1 MVKQY
6 LLALLLAVSFS
17 PAFATKFYVAP
28 TGNDTNPGTITAPFL
43 TIQRAQA
50 VMLANSTPAS
60 TTTISTGDTVYIR
73 GGTYMMQNSQ
83 IAGYSTVANGNYAY
97 ITLLNI
103 SGVAGKRVNYW
114 AYPGEQPVFNYA
126 NVDPNATNAGAPNP
140 PPYRLSAFEVTG
152 GYIHIRGLEIVGLRV
167 PVVGPTVNTL
177 SICVSQSGALGNNIF
192 ERLSM
197 HDGQAIG
204 FYMTRGG
211 NTLVLN
217 CDAYRNNDNVNAP
230 NSTGTANGGNVDGF
244 GAHVNQTTYTGNV
257 FRGCRAWQN
266 SDDGFDCITN
276 NAAVTFE
283 NCWAFYNGYTP
294 KFVSRGDG
302 NGFKAG
308 GYGTGANPSVPNP
321 IPRNVVQGC
330 VSVRNKAN
338 GFYANHHLGGL
349 TFVDNTAYRN
359 GGGSSSANYNMLN
372 RSNASLAT
380 NTDVPGYG
388 HIVQNNISY
397 SPAVVGAD
405 LTNCDPTTST
415 VDHNT
420 FAPNSVGVTVSSSDF
435 LSIDT
440 TLLRSPRQADG
451 SLPIIQTLRLAP
463 GSALIDAGTTANYPT
478 SFTYTGSA
486 PDVGAYEYANL
497 WTGAAGTDW
506 LTAGNWTGGVPVST
520 LDAFIPSVAVT
531 RFPELSTGA
540 AVARALV
547 VSSGA
552 SLTQSGGTLSLT
564 GNLTN
569 NGTWTATGGTLA
581 TTGSASQVLG
591 GSSSLRV
598 QGLSIG
604 AAGASLGTPTSFQG
618 ALTLLGNLTTNGQRL
633 TLLSSVSSG
642 VANDGLVVNSGGVVN
657 GTVTVQRAI
666 DPSLNPGLG
675 YRHYASPVQSTTVA
689 DLNTA
694 ANGGGFAPV
703 LNAAYNSA
711 AVPNSVTPFPTVY
724 GYDDSR
730 LALTNSTTAFD
741 KGFFSPAAPGD
752 ALAVGRGY
760 TVNIG
765 AGELVDFRGTLNN
778 GPLTLALSS
787 TRPSFADGG
796 WQLLG
801 NPYPAPLDYSLVDAA
816 DRTGLD
822 DAIYVYA
829 STGQYAGQYRSY
841 VNNVGNPVL
850 PVGQG
855 FFARV
860 AAGQNSASLT
870 FRNSQR
876 LTVANGTT
884 FQRTT
889 AETRP
894 LLRLT
899 LQGVGSP
906 LADET
911 TVYFERGATSGF
923 DRSFDAEKLPNPSG
937 LNLATSQAGRQLSID
952 GQPELGPAPRVVPLA
967 VGVSAAG
974 TYTFNV
980 SEMLNLSTV
989 PVYLRDLQLGTLTDL
1004 RQQPSYHF
1012 TVANAATLNTTRF
1025 ELVFGELQVLATAP
1039 AALARQVA
1047 LYPNP
1052 ATKQVNIELP
1062 LSLSRQPVTATLV
1075 DALGR
1080 VVRQQVLPAGAVVHT
1095 LPLGEVAVGVYSL
1108 RLTTDLGTVVKKL
1121 VVE

>member
-1 MVKQY
+1 MFKHY
-6 LLALLLAVSFS
+6 LLALLLAMSFG
-17 PAFATKFYVAP
+17 PALAVKYYVAP

-43 TIQRAQA
+43 TIQRAQTA
-50 VMLANSTPAS
+50 VSA
-60 TTTISTGDTVYIR
+60 GDTVWVR
-73 GGTYMMQNSQ
+73 GGTYMMTNANISGHSTAA
-83 IAGYSTVANGNYAY
+83 AGSYAY
-97 ITLLNI
+97 ITYLTK
-103 SGVAGKRVNYW
+103 SGTAGARINYW

-126 NVDPNATNAGAPNP
+126 NVDPSINDTNTTANPGAVP

-167 PVVGPTVNTL
+167 PLVGTTVNTL
-177 SICVSQSGALGNNIF
+177 SICVSQSGATGNNIF

-217 CDAYRNNDNVNAP
+217 CDAYRNNDNVNV
-230 NSTGTANGGNVDGF
+230 NNTTGTKDGGNVDGF
-244 GAHVNQTTYTGNV
+244 GAHVNQITYTGNV

-372 RSNASLAT
+372 RSNVSLAT
-380 NTDVPGYG
+380 NTDVAGYG

-397 SPAVVGAD
+397 SPAVAGAD

-420 FAPNSVGVTVSSSDF
+420 FAPNSVGVTVSPSDF

-451 SLPIIQTLRLAP
+451 SLPIIQTLRLAG

-478 SFTYTGSA
+478 NFTYTGSA

-497 WTGAAGTDW
+497 WTGALSTDW
-506 LTAGNWTGGVPVST
+506 LTGGNWTGGVPVAT
-520 LDAFIPSVAVT
+520 LDALVPSVGVT
-531 RFPELSTGA
+531 RFPTVSTGA

-547 VSSGA
+547 VSGGA

-581 TTGSASQVLG
+581 TTGSASQTLG
-591 GSSSLRV
+591 GSSPLLV
-598 QGLSIG
+598 QNLTIG
-604 AAGASLGTPTSFQG
+604 AAGAGLGTPTRFRG
-618 ALTLLGNLTTNGQRL
+618 VLTLLGNLTTNGQPL
-633 TLLSSVSSG
+633 TLLSSVSGG
-642 VANDGLVVNSGGVVN
+642 VATDGLVVNSGGLVV
-657 GTVTVQRAI
+657 GAATVQRAI
-666 DPSLNPGLG
+666 DPSGNAGLG
-675 YRHYASPVQSTTVA
+675 YRQYAAPVSNTTVA
-689 DLNTA
+689 DLATTA
-694 ANGGGFAPV
+694 TGGSFTPV
-703 LNAAYNSA
+703 VNPAYNSA
-711 AVPNSVTPFPTVY
+711 ANPGAVQLFPTVY

-730 LALTNSTTAFD
+730 LGLTNTMSSFD
-741 KGFFSPAAPGD
+741 KGWFSPAALTD

-765 AGELVDFRGTLNN
+765 ATELVDFQGTLTN
-778 GPLTLALSS
+778 GDQPLSLTSS
-787 TRPSFADGG
+787 RPSYPDGG

-801 NPYPAPLDYSLVDAA
+801 NPYPAPLDYTLVAPGDRQGLEDA
-816 DRTGLD
+816 L
-822 DAIYVYA
+822 YVFGSSA
-829 STGQYAGQYRSY
+829 QYAGQYRTYLNSI
-841 VNNVGNPVL
+841 GNSVL
-850 PVGQG
+850 PVGQA
-855 FFARV
+855 FFVRA
-860 AAGQNSASLT
+860 AAGQSSASFT

-876 LTVANGTT
+876 LTVPNGTT

-889 AETRP
+889 TETRP
-894 LLRLT
+894 LVQLT
-899 LQGVGSP
+899 LQGVGRP
-906 LADET
+906 LVDEA
-911 TVYFERGATSGF
+911 TVYFQNGATVGF
-923 DRSFDAEKLPNPSG
+923 EAAYDAEKLPNPSG
-937 LNLATSQAGRQLSID
+937 LNLSTSLPGHFLSID
-952 GQPELGPAPRVVPLA
+952 GQPLLGTAQRVVPLA
-967 VGVSAAG
+967 VGVPQAG
-974 TYTFNV
+974 TYTFTA
-980 SEMLNLSTV
+980 SQLLNLGTTA
-989 PVYLRDLQLGTLTDL
+989 VYLRDLQLGTLTNL
-1004 RQQPSYHF
+1004 TQQPAYQF
-1012 TVANAATLNTTRF
+1012 TITNAATLNTTRF
-1025 ELVFGELQVLATAP
+1025 ELVFSAQSVLAVASG
-1039 AALARQVA
+1039 ALAQQVA

-1052 ATKQVNIELP
+1052 AQHQVAIELP
-1062 LSLSRQPVTATLV
+1062 LSLRGRSVTASLV

-1080 VVRQQVLPAGAVVHT
+1080 VVRQQTLAAGQVTHT
-1095 LPLGEVAVGVYSL
+1095 LPLLNVAPGLYSL
-1108 RLTTDLGTVVKKL
+1108 RLNTEMGVVVKKL
-1121 VVE
+1121 IVE